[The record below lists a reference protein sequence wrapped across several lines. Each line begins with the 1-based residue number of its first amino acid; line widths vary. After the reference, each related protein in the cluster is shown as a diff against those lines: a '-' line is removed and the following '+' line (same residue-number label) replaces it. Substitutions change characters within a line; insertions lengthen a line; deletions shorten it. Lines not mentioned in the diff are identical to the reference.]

1 MEPPSSMELK
11 VMSCNGINVFN
22 FFQKLCTYVTVSI
35 VSEDPKEKQKKR
47 NHDKQKTPIDR
58 EGDGDPEW
66 KHDIRFDLKQ
76 ILSSS
81 ALTSL
86 DHMFV
91 HFDIL
96 AEGFLGDKSVGQVV
110 VPLKELILE
119 SHGGGATRFISYQ
132 VRGSDGKP
140 NGTLNFSY
148 KVVGNEISSTFQNN
162 NNNPAIVYPPVQAV
176 APPPSISYPP
186 IDNYPSSPPMFYPPP
201 IEVQHQ
207 HQHHHHHN
215 PSTSSEVFYTA
226 PPTPASPHTP
236 TVSVADMFPY
246 PPPQQHQL
254 PLHYQPPPPA
264 PAFPY
269 GYGSGGFGYPHQPG
283 FYPMTTIGYPHP
295 NPYPYVDRP
304 YGDTWHRENQHGG
317 GSPGG
322 SWRRIRKLFGR
333 LKKRF
338 R

>member
-11 VMSCNGINVFN
+11 LMSCNGLAAFN

-35 VSEDPKEKQKKR
+35 VSQDPKEKQKKR
-47 NHDKQKTPIDR
+47 NHQKQKTPVDR

-66 KHDIRFDLKQ
+66 KHDVRFDLKQ

-81 ALTSL
+81 ALTTSL
-86 DHMFV
+86 DHMFI

-96 AEGFLGDKSVGQVV
+96 AEGFLGDRSIGQVV
-110 VPLKELILE
+110 VPLRELIHE
-119 SHGGGATRFISYQ
+119 FHGGGAMRFISYQ

-148 KVVGNEISSTFQNN
+148 KVFGNEIPASTFHI
-162 NNNPAIVYPPVQAV
+162 PAIVYPPAPVV
-176 APPPSISYPP
+176 APPTPVAYPP
-186 IDNYPSSPPMFYPPP
+186 VDNYPSPPMFNLPP
-201 IEVQHQ
+201 IQVQHQ
-207 HQHHHHHN
+207 PHHHHN
-215 PSTSSEVFYTA
+215 PSTSSEIFYTA

-236 TVSVADMFPY
+236 TMADMFMH
-246 PPPQQHQL
+246 PPPQQHQQ
-254 PLHYQPPPPA
+254 PFYYQPPPVPLQA

-269 GYGSGGFGYPHQPG
+269 GYGSEGFGYPHQPG
-283 FYPMTTIGYPHP
+283 YPMTTMGYPHP

-317 GSPGG
+317 GGGGSPGG
-322 SWRRIRKLFGR
+322 SLRRIR
-333 LKKRF
+333 
-338 R
+338 

>member
-11 VMSCNGINVFN
+11 VMSCNGLNAFN
-22 FFQKLCTYVTVSI
+22 FFQKLCIYVTVSL

-47 NHDKQKTPIDR
+47 NHEKQKTPIDR
-58 EGDGDPEW
+58 EGNGDPEW

-76 ILSSS
+76 IFSS

-86 DHMFV
+86 DHMFI

-110 VPLKELILE
+110 VPLKELIQE
-119 SHGGGATRFISYQ
+119 FHGGGAMRFISYQ
-132 VRGSDGKP
+132 VRSSDGKP

-148 KVVGNEISSTFQNN
+148 KVVGNESSSTLRGNNNNN
-162 NNNPAIVYPPVQAV
+162 NNNPAIVYPP
-176 APPPSISYPP
+176 APVVVPPTSISYPP
-186 IDNYPSSPPMFYPPP
+186 PDNYPSSPMFYPPP
-201 IEVQHQ
+201 IEV
-207 HQHHHHHN
+207 QHHHHHN

-236 TVSVADMFPY
+236 TVADMFSY
-246 PPPQQHQL
+246 PPLQLHQQLLYH
-254 PLHYQPPPPA
+254 QPPPPA

-269 GYGSGGFGYPHQPG
+269 GYGSEGFRYPPQPGYP
-283 FYPMTTIGYPHP
+283 MAIIGCPHP

-322 SWRRIRKLFGR
+322 YRRRIRKLFRR
-333 LKKRF
+333 LKKKF